1 MQSEKKIFGFSKNI
15 FYLGLVSFFTDISS
29 EMIYPLMPIF
39 LTVVLKAPMA
49 FVGVVE
55 GVAEST
61 ASILKLVFGWYSDK
75 LGKRKLFT
83 SIGYTISS
91 CVRPLIAFAVYPWHV
106 LAVRFADRVGKG
118 IRTAPRDALIAD
130 TCDPEEKG
138 KAFGF
143 NRAMDHA
150 GAVIGPLVAS
160 FLLLI
165 FINNYRFVFAL
176 SFIPA
181 LAAVFI
187 VVFLVRDRYCKNARL
202 VEPVES
208 CYGAKKDYDNKHFLS
223 IHSILQSCN
232 VCPPA
237 FKFYLFVILI
247 FTLGNS
253 SDAFLILRA
262 KEIGVPIALIPILWV
277 LLHIVKM
284 ASSTPG
290 GALSDK
296 FGRKKVIV
304 AGWIIYFLVYLGFAF
319 AKNTAQIW
327 VLFAIYGFFFGLTES
342 AEKAFVAD
350 LVKPDVRGSAYGV
363 YNFAIG
369 IGALPA
375 SVIMGILWQRFGVV
389 TAFSFGAILA
399 VISAF
404 LLLMVKS
411 KR

>member
-1 MQSEKKIFGFSKNI
+1 MQNEKKTFGFSKNI

-39 LTVVLKAPMA
+39 LTLVLKAPIA

-55 GVAEST
+55 GIAEST
-61 ASILKLVFGWYSDK
+61 ASVLKLVSGWYSDK
-75 LGKRKLFT
+75 IGKRKLFA
-83 SIGYTISS
+83 SLGYTISS
-91 CVRPLIAFAVYPWHV
+91 FARPLIAFAVYPWHV

-130 TCDPEEKG
+130 TCEPDEMG
-138 KAFGF
+138 KSFGF

-150 GAVIGPLVAS
+150 GAVIGPLIA
-160 FLLLI
+160 FGLLLI
-165 FINNYRFVFAL
+165 FVNNYRFVFAL

-187 VVFLVRDRYCKNARL
+187 IIFLVKEKKSEIACDK
-202 VEPVES
+202 EPVKLS
-208 CYGAKKDYDNKHFLS
+208 LKLFDN
-223 IHSILQSCN
+223 N
-232 VCPPA
+232 
-237 FKFYLFVILI
+237 FKFYLFTILI

-253 SDAFLILRA
+253 SDVFLILRA
-262 KEIGVPIALIPILWV
+262 KDLGVPIAFIPILWV

-296 FGRKKVIV
+296 FGRKKVII

-319 AKNTAQIW
+319 AKTPIQIW
-327 VLFAIYGFFFGLTES
+327 ILFAIYGFFFGLTES

-350 LVKPDVRGSAYGV
+350 LVKPEVRGSAYGV

-375 SVIMGILWQRFGVV
+375 SVIMGVLWQKFGVV

-404 LLLMVKS
+404 LLIFGVKS
-411 KR
+411 TTEA

>member
-1 MQSEKKIFGFSKNI
+1 MENKKKMQSEKKVFGFSKNI
-15 FYLGLVSFFTDISS
+15 FNLGLVSFFTDISS

-39 LTVVLKAPMA
+39 LTSVLKAPLA

-55 GVAEST
+55 GIAEST

-75 LGKRKLFT
+75 LGKRKLFV

-91 CVRPLIAFAVYPWHV
+91 LIRPMIAFAVYPWHV

-187 VVFLVRDRYCKNARL
+187 ILFLVKEKKAEIACVGTGRDLSSQKLSLKLFDKN
-202 VEPVES
+202 
-208 CYGAKKDYDNKHFLS
+208 
-223 IHSILQSCN
+223 
-232 VCPPA
+232 

-262 KEIGVPIALIPILWV
+262 KEIGVPIAFIPMLWV

-296 FGRKKVIV
+296 FGRKKIIV

-327 VLFAIYGFFFGLTES
+327 ILFPIYGFFFGLTES

-350 LVKPDVRGSAYGV
+350 LVKSEVRGSAYGV

-375 SVIMGILWQRFGVV
+375 SVIMGVLWQRFGVV

-411 KR
+411 TR

>member
-1 MQSEKKIFGFSKNI
+1 MQAEKKIFGFSKNI

-39 LTVVLKAPMA
+39 LTTVLKAPMA

-61 ASILKLVFGWYSDK
+61 ASILKLVSGWYSDK
-75 LGKRKLFT
+75 IGKRKLFA

-130 TCDPEEKG
+130 TCEPDEKG

-150 GAVIGPLVAS
+150 GAVIGPLIA
-160 FLLLI
+160 FGLLLI

-187 VVFLVRDRYCKNARL
+187 IIFLVKEKKSEIACNK
-202 VEPVES
+202 EPV
-208 CYGAKKDYDNKHFLS
+208 KLS
-223 IHSILQSCN
+223 LKLFDKN
-232 VCPPA
+232 
-237 FKFYLFVILI
+237 FKFYLFTILI

-253 SDAFLILRA
+253 SDVFLILRA
-262 KEIGVPIALIPILWV
+262 KDLGVPIAFIPILWV

-304 AGWIIYFLVYLGFAF
+304 SGWIIYFLVYLGFAF
-319 AKNTAQIW
+319 AKTPLQIW
-327 VLFAIYGFFFGLTES
+327 ILFAIYGFFFGLTES

-350 LVKPDVRGSAYGV
+350 LVKPEVRGSAYGV

-375 SVIMGILWQRFGVV
+375 SVIMGVLWQKFGVV

-404 LLLMVKS
+404 LLILVVRGRKIEDNLS
-411 KR
+411 S

>member
-1 MQSEKKIFGFSKNI
+1 MQKEKSIFGFSKNI

-39 LTVVLKAPMA
+39 LTTILKAPIA

-55 GVAEST
+55 GIAEST

-75 LGKRKLFT
+75 LGKRKFFASL
-83 SIGYTISS
+83 GYTVSS

-106 LAVRFADRVGKG
+106 LVVRFADRVGKG

-130 TCDPEEKG
+130 TCDPCEKG

-150 GAVIGPLVAS
+150 GAVIGPLVAAG
-160 FLLLI
+160 LLLI
-165 FINNYRFVFAL
+165 FINSYRLVFAL

-187 VVFLVRDRYCKNARL
+187 IIFLVKEKKSNDICVGTGRD
-202 VEPVES
+202 
-208 CYGAKKDYDNKHFLS
+208 LS
-223 IHSILQSCN
+223 LQKLSN
-232 VCPPA
+232 N
-237 FKFYLFVILI
+237 FKFYLFTILI

-262 KEIGVPIALIPILWV
+262 KDIGVPIAFIPILWV

-319 AKNTAQIW
+319 AKTPLQIW
-327 VLFAIYGFFFGLTES
+327 ILFAVYGFFFGLTES

-350 LVKPDVRGSAYGV
+350 LVKPEVRGSAYGV

-375 SVIMGILWQRFGVV
+375 SVIMGVLWQRFGVV

-404 LLLMVKS
+404 LLLMVKPT
-411 KR
+411 R